1 LSGQT
6 SLAEITVNG
15 INNYVAYTK
24 IPATEYTL
32 ITIVP
37 TSELS
42 DAIENSRKTI
52 DAQFSLTIRYG
63 AIILGILLL
72 VAVLASLGVGNIIAA
87 PVRSLTQAAE
97 QLAAGNLDMVVSG
110 ETDDEIGRLAN
121 AFNNM
126 TLQIKDLLSGMEVR
140 IAERSAELSALST
153 KNERRA
159 AQFQAIAKVV
169 EAISTTR
176 NLDELLPSIT
186 HVISEQFGFYHAG
199 IFLLSENEEY
209 AILSAANSPGG
220 QRMLERGHKL
230 KVGVVGIV
238 GSVAATKRPLI
249 ALDTGNNP
257 TYFNNPDLPETRSEM
272 ALPLLTSTN
281 IIGVLDV
288 QSTESNAFGLED
300 VEVLSTLASQVSV
313 AIINARLYD
322 QTENTIREAET
333 LSRETIRQG
342 WKRYTKSQKVF
353 GIRRY
358 GSKATIL
365 HDADRSQD
373 PNLDAVRL
381 GVPVKLN
388 SNSLEDSELIVPV
401 KLRGEVIGSLRL
413 KASGDRRWTD
423 DDAEVAAA
431 IVERAAI
438 TLENARL
445 LFESQKR
452 ADKERVIT
460 EITSRIGSFI
470 SRENILQSTATEIG
484 RILPGA
490 EVIVQL
496 QQSENDKGPA
506 QE

>member
-1 LSGQT
+1 
-6 SLAEITVNG
+6 
-15 INNYVAYTK
+15 
-24 IPATEYTL
+24 
-32 ITIVP
+32 
-37 TSELS
+37 
-42 DAIENSRKTI
+42 
-52 DAQFSLTIRYG
+52 
-63 AIILGILLL
+63 
-72 VAVLASLGVGNIIAA
+72 
-87 PVRSLTQAAE
+87 
-97 QLAAGNLDMVVSG
+97 
-110 ETDDEIGRLAN
+110 
-121 AFNNM
+121 
-126 TLQIKDLLSGMEVR
+126 
-140 IAERSAELSALST
+140 
-153 KNERRA
+153 
-159 AQFQAIAKVV
+159 
-169 EAISTTR
+169 
-176 NLDELLPSIT
+176 
-186 HVISEQFGFYHAG
+186 
-199 IFLLSENEEY
+199 
-209 AILSAANSPGG
+209 
-220 QRMLERGHKL
+220 
-230 KVGVVGIV
+230 
-238 GSVAATKRPLI
+238 
-249 ALDTGNNP
+249 
-257 TYFNNPDLPETRSEM
+257 
-272 ALPLLTSTN
+272 
-281 IIGVLDV
+281 
-288 QSTESNAFGLED
+288 
-300 VEVLSTLASQVSV
+300 V

-365 HDADRSQD
+365 HDAEQSQD
-373 PNLDAVRL
+373 PNLEAVRL

-496 QQSENDKGPA
+496 QKSDNDKGPA